1 MHRNGKQ
8 PIKQEELVPS
18 QLILPIESD
27 LLAGD
32 QERDE
37 DSDSGMHDVV
47 TGTPEFLEIANEEK
61 GPRVTAPADAIEVLD
76 VEPPVVKD
84 VRGDRKL
91 RTKGTKGSATAQRK
105 VTRAGAHPQPAK
117 KLAGRLRAGIKK
129 QTRP

>member
-18 QLILPIESD
+18 QLILPIESN

-37 DSDSGMHDVV
+37 DSDSGTHDVV

-61 GPRVTAPADAIEVLD
+61 GPRETAPADVIEVLD
-76 VEPPVVKD
+76 VEPPVAKNAKE
-84 VRGDRKL
+84 DRKS
-91 RTKGTKGSATAQRK
+91 RMKDSGAAPRK

-117 KLAGRLRAGIKK
+117 KLAGTLRAGIKK